1 MGASSTFSLR
11 QALHTSTTA
20 LRSAL
25 HTSAIVLR
33 SALHT
38 SAIVLRSAMHTS
50 TTALRGALSVTAS
63 ISGVYWAR
71 FHLALT
77 TEDGEELTP
86 ESGELFYTEGLRF
99 A

>member
-11 QALHTSTTA
+11 Q
-20 LRSAL
+20 
-25 HTSAIVLR
+25 
-33 SALHT
+33 ALHT

-50 TTALRGALSVTAS
+50 TTVLRSALTVPAS

-77 TEDGEELTP
+77 TEDGDGLTP